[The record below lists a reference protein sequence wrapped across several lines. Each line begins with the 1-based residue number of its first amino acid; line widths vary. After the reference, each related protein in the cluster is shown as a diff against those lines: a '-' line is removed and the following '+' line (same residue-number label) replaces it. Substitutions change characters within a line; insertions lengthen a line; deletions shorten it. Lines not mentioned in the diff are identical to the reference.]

1 MNTFLSIPKALIAIS
16 VTVVFLCGGIFLW
29 QCCNRC
35 KRTAKTDRQTVW
47 LLIGLL
53 IIAAISMGVF
63 VFTIF
68 TELLLVTL
76 GI

>member
-1 MNTFLSIPKALIAIS
+1 MNTFLSIPKLLIAFS

-29 QCCNRC
+29 QCRNRF
-35 KRTAKTDRQTVW
+35 KRTTKTDRQTVW

-53 IIAAISMGVF
+53 IIAVISMGVF
-63 VFTIF
+63 LLTIF
-68 TELLLVTL
+68 TERLLVNL